1 MHFKINKNLF
11 FTTFLLSS
19 VIAYSKADTYKYTN
33 ESGISVITNKP
44 SPNATTFSRD
54 DVNALNSQIQQINQE
69 ISAKQQKKQ
78 QIDAALRNSQS
89 AISKSAQLLKQLQAK
104 RDADIKQIEQLQVTI
119 PQMNEATTQAK
130 QQVSKSISNIYQQL
144 KEIDSQQQSFLSG
157 NDALDSERK
166 RIYLTRILQVQ
177 NDKYI
182 QLSQK
187 LNQLQDLNSK
197 LQAEVDRLSGK
208 LGETSRQHDELLAH
222 LGKTQEQS
230 QSVQEQIIKDK
241 AKLSDLKQRQAQLNK
256 LLKQIAAQEKKA
268 RAQQLAAAKKQQ
280 ANNTTSANHV
290 NNGKTQVVVVK
301 SASNNLK
308 QSAPDSSV
316 EDDSPFMSRKL
327 TKPVSGSISV
337 GFGQM
342 RDSVRNNG
350 VLLSVADNIP
360 VYSVSSG
367 SVMFSGDLPGFGQ
380 ILVIDNGDNYTS
392 VYSGILAQ
400 VKKGAKVSAGQ
411 QIASSGNSNNQ
422 PMGGVYFEL
431 RHLGKPVNP
440 SALF

>member
-11 FTTFLLSS
+11 FVACLLYGL
-19 VIAYSKADTYKYTN
+19 VTYSEADTYKYTN

-54 DVNALNSQIQQINQE
+54 DVNILNSQIQQINQE
-69 ISAKQQKKQ
+69 LSAKQQKKQ

-89 AISKSAQLLKQLQAK
+89 AISKSAKLLKQLQAK

-119 PQMNEATTQAK
+119 PQMTEATTQAK

-166 RIYLTRILQVQ
+166 RVYLTKILQVQ
-177 NDKYI
+177 NDKYS

-187 LNQLQDLNSK
+187 LNQLQDLNTK
-197 LQAEVDRLSGK
+197 LQTEVDRLSGK
-208 LGETSRQHDELLAH
+208 LGETSRQHDELLASF
-222 LGKTQEQS
+222 GKTQEQS

-256 LLKQIAAQEKKA
+256 LLKQIAEQEKKM

-280 ANNTTSANHV
+280 ANNSASTKSAN
-290 NNGKTQVVVVK
+290 GKPPVIVAK
-301 SASNNLK
+301 SSSDNLK
-308 QSAPDSSV
+308 QVAPDSSV
-316 EDDSPFMSRKL
+316 EDNSPFMSRKL

-367 SVMFSGDLPGFGQ
+367 SVMFSGELPGFGQ